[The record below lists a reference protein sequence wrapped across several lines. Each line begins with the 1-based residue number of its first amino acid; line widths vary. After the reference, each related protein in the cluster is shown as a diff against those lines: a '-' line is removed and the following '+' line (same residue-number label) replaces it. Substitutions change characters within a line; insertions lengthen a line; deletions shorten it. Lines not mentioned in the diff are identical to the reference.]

1 MGDLQALIGEARAM
15 GLFRAHAPFEVHCGN
30 CHMRLDPQGDCP
42 SCGVIGR
49 AEADVTKRG
58 QTDAAGTEKL
68 LQAQIA
74 RRRAYR
80 PGKDGARET

>member
-1 MGDLQALIGEARAM
+1 MADLQALIAEARTL
-15 GLFRAHAPFEVHCGN
+15 GLFRAHAPFEVHCSS

-42 SCGVIGR
+42 SCGIIGR
-49 AEADVTKRG
+49 AEADLTTRA

-68 LQAQIA
+68 LRAQIA

-80 PGKDGARET
+80 PVKAGAREG

>member
-1 MGDLQALIGEARAM
+1 MGDLQALIDEARTM
-15 GLFRAHAPFEVHCGN
+15 GLFRAHAPFEVHCSN

-49 AEADVTKRG
+49 PEADIVKRG
-58 QTDAAGTEKL
+58 ASDATSTEKL
-68 LQAQIA
+68 LRAQIA

-80 PGKDGARET
+80 PVKAGAREA

>member
-1 MGDLQALIGEARAM
+1 MADLQALIAEARTL

-42 SCGVIGR
+42 ACGIIGR
-49 AEADVTKRG
+49 AEADVAKRA

-80 PGKDGARET
+80 PVKAGAREG

>member
-1 MGDLQALIGEARAM
+1 VGDLQALIDEARTM
-15 GLFRAHAPFEVHCGN
+15 GLFRAHAPFEVHCSN

-49 AEADVTKRG
+49 PEADIVKRG
-58 QTDAAGTEKL
+58 ASDATSTEKL
-68 LQAQIA
+68 LRAQIA

-80 PGKDGARET
+80 PVKAGAREA